1 MKIKK
6 EPWNYKLT
14 VKLLNLA
21 RMLPGVGY
29 FFNF

>member
-6 EPWNYKLT
+6 EPWNHKLT
-14 VKLLNLA
+14 VNLLNLA
-21 RMLPGVGY
+21 GMRLGVGY